1 MQSTSAE
8 FSDHQNWI
16 GGARRAILELTDG
29 VTTWY
34 FSDKQM
40 DLEDGFVH
48 ELLQPNWRISQSINI
63 YTKRWAISRLSITL
77 ANRIY
82 KKDSS
87 NNWTKLSA
95 EIGSVRFNTA
105 KLYLIAG
112 QRISRLSQCLVAFS
126 GVVIKPP
133 ICSTTAIKIQVEDA
147 GKDKN
152 LMLPQDRISSAFPDA
167 PAEFLPKK
175 IPIAYGKYDY
185 ETTHYNDSGNGLAMA
200 IPTSTNRTQYVVSD
214 HTADAM
220 TDLYAQ
226 HDEFPDLF
234 HFTSRT
240 LNLSDSSRAT
250 VTDVSHQV
258 EGVVFPSS
266 DDDFV
271 DYVDAPA
278 DPILDHDVSWDR
290 GTTSL
295 CVLSNNLVPGVNPGT
310 DPEGILALTFDN
322 DTAMLDLAAGHGMK
336 YIIRHVSGEESSTFK
351 NVRKLRLYYASD
363 EVDDVYDEFP
373 FDGSGTTAYAD
384 GTTEWTRFNTTNK
397 NRPYAVACY
406 VRGKGT
412 DVNGELV
419 FYRFWAFLLKLQ
431 FNMNRYSSS
440 RGKVGI
446 SRWWCAMQGREYGS
460 WITGRSSAYS
470 AGDVIIDPAGIVESI
485 LRDELGLVDADL
497 NLTSFIDAENTSVEA
512 RINLHSL
519 NEMLGFDTCRQL
531 SEQSTFAFVWLANG
545 KARLI
550 HLDDSSPA
558 TNRTIPYSHI
568 LNGDITVTRG
578 DTVINKIDVE
588 SRFLQERD
596 AYYDQE
602 IVSNG
607 TSAASFGTFVYNARW
622 PNISGTSVTT
632 VTNHLIKDADSIW
645 ANEHNQI
652 QFSTVGFSN
661 ADLELGD
668 WIELRSAEV
677 DPHIKCFGTSFNE
690 KQFLVIGLE
699 QKPDST
705 KVTAIELY

>member
-48 ELLQPNWRISQSINI
+48 ELLQPNWRIAQSINI
-63 YTKRWAISRLSITL
+63 YTKRWAISTLSVTL
-77 ANRIY
+77 LNRTY
-82 KKDSS
+82 KKDTS

-126 GVVIKPP
+126 GVIIKPP
-133 ICSTTAIKIQVEDA
+133 ICSTTSIKIQVEDA
-147 GKDKN
+147 GKVKN
-152 LMLPQDRISSAFPDA
+152 LVLPQNRISATFPNA
-167 PAEFLPKK
+167 PVGFLPKK

-200 IPTSTNRTQYVVSD
+200 IPTSTNRTQYVVGD
-214 HTADAM
+214 HTANAM
-220 TDLYAQ
+220 SELYTR

-234 HFTSRT
+234 HFTTRT
-240 LNLSDSSRAT
+240 LNVSDSSRAT
-250 VTDVSHQV
+250 ITAVGAQV

-266 DDDFV
+266 DEGFA
-271 DYVDAPA
+271 DYVDKGSSINN
-278 DPILDHDVSWDR
+278 DDVTWDR
-290 GTTSL
+290 GTASL
-295 CVLSNNLVPGVNPGT
+295 CELVNNLVGGSSPGT

-322 DTAMLDLAAGHGMK
+322 DSTMVGLARGYNLK
-336 YIIRHVSGEESSTFK
+336 YIIRHVSGEDLSTTK
-351 NVRKLRLYYASD
+351 LLKKLRLYYGGDATAD
-363 EVDDVYDEFP
+363 AYDE
-373 FDGSGTTAYAD
+373 DGFSDSGTTSYAD
-384 GTTEWTRFNTTNK
+384 GTSTWKAFNVIDKNK
-397 NRPYAVACY
+397 PYAMACY
-406 VRGKGT
+406 IQGKASEA
-412 DVNGELV
+412 NGELT

-431 FNMNRYSSS
+431 FNMNQYFLA
-440 RGKVGI
+440 KPGI
-446 SRWWCAMQGREYGS
+446 SRWWVAMQGREYGS
-460 WITGRSSAYS
+460 WITGRSSNYS
-470 AGDVIIDPAGIVESI
+470 AGDVIVDPAGIIESI
-485 LRDELGLVDADL
+485 LRDELGFADADL
-497 NLTSFIDAENTSVEA
+497 NLPTFIDAENTSVEA
-512 RINLHSL
+512 HINLHSL
-519 NEMLGFDTCRQL
+519 NEMLAFDVCRQL
-531 SEQSTFAFVWLANG
+531 GEQSTFVFVWMANG

-550 HLDDSSPA
+550 KLNDSSPT

-568 LNGDITVTRG
+568 VNGDIIVTQG
-578 DTVINKIDVE
+578 DTIINKIDVE
-588 SRFLQERD
+588 SRYLQEKGS
-596 AYYDQE
+596 YYDQE
-602 IVSNG
+602 IISNG

-622 PNISGTSVTT
+622 PNISGSSVTI
-632 VTNHLIKDADSIW
+632 VTNHLIKDSDAIW

-668 WIELRSAEV
+668 WVELRSAEV
-677 DPHIKCFGTSFNE
+677 DPHIKCFGTSFSG

-699 QKPDST
+699 QKADST